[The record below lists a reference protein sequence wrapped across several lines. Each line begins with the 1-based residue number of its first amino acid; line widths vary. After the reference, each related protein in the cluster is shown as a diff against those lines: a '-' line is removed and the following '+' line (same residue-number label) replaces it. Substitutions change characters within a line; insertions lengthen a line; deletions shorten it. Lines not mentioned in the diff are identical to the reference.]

1 MGSVVLFASNAHV
14 WRVYAAQWS
23 TRPAGCA
30 PPDTGAGGGVMVR
43 RPSVASVDGGAES
56 TVYGDESLAMPE
68 RSTPVAKAPWS
79 GAGGRW
85 AVWPLRVVL
94 WAAILVI
101 GYRGVMAIALNETP
115 ATKASAPAPAAST
128 TSQFPVTLA
137 EAYALQFGQ
146 VYLNF
151 NPADATQRAR
161 QLAAFIPAN
170 VSSLEPE
177 FGWNG
182 GGSMQLGSEQVAG
195 IDVRGPRNAVVTLLA
210 MVNGRLMELGVP
222 IYSSGRGIV
231 VSGLPARLPAPSAIQ
246 PPSTQEAS
254 SDPAAQN
261 ELSGQL
267 PTFFQAY
274 ASGDQTTLNRFLAPG
289 VSVTGL
295 NGAVR
300 FGSIAS
306 ITVPRG
312 GTTRDITVTV
322 NWLLLGQGAQGVAQL
337 SSTYDMSVVDQQNG
351 KWYVEDIRASTQ
363 PMGTQ

>member
-1 MGSVVLFASNAHV
+1 
-14 WRVYAAQWS
+14 
-23 TRPAGCA
+23 
-30 PPDTGAGGGVMVR
+30 MVR
-43 RPSVASVDGGAES
+43 RPNVAGVDGGAES

-68 RSTPVAKAPWS
+68 RGTPAAKAPWS

-115 ATKASAPAPAAST
+115 AAKSSAGAPVAST

-137 EAYALQFGQ
+137 EAYALQFGL

-151 NPADATQRAR
+151 NPADATQRAQ

-170 VSSLEPE
+170 VRSLEPE

-182 GGSMQLGSEQVAG
+182 GGSMRLGSEQVAG
-195 IDVRGPRNAVVTLLA
+195 IDVRSPQNAVVTLLA
-210 MVNGRLMELGVP
+210 TVNGRLMELGVP
-222 IYSSGRGIV
+222 IYSSGGGIV

-246 PPSTQEAS
+246 PPNTQVAS
-254 SDPAAQN
+254 SDPVAQN
-261 ELSGQL
+261 ELAGQL
-267 PTFFQAY
+267 QAFFQAY
-274 ASGDQTTLNRFLAPG
+274 ASGDQPTLNRFLVPG
-289 VSVTGL
+289 ASITGL

-306 ITVPRG
+306 ITVPRD

-337 SSTYDMSVVDQQNG
+337 SSTYDVSVVDQQSG

>member
-1 MGSVVLFASNAHV
+1 
-14 WRVYAAQWS
+14 
-23 TRPAGCA
+23 
-30 PPDTGAGGGVMVR
+30 MVR
-43 RPSVASVDGGAES
+43 RPNVASVDGGAES

-115 ATKASAPAPAAST
+115 PTKTSARAPAAST
-128 TSQFPVTLA
+128 TSQFPVALA

-222 IYSSGRGIV
+222 IYSSGKGIV
-231 VSGLPARLPAPSAIQ
+231 VSGLPARLPAPSAVQ

-254 SDPAAQN
+254 SDPAARN

-267 PTFFQAY
+267 PSFFQAY

-289 VSVTGL
+289 VSVAGL

-300 FGSIAS
+300 FGSIAR

-351 KWYVEDIRASTQ
+351 KWYVKDIRASTQ

>member
-1 MGSVVLFASNAHV
+1 
-14 WRVYAAQWS
+14 
-23 TRPAGCA
+23 
-30 PPDTGAGGGVMVR
+30 MVR
-43 RPSVASVDGGAES
+43 RPNVASVDGGAES
-56 TVYGDESLAMPE
+56 TVYGDESLAAPG
-68 RSTPVAKAPWS
+68 RGTPAVKAPWS

-115 ATKASAPAPAAST
+115 ATKNSAGAPAAST
-128 TSQFPVTLA
+128 TPQFPVTLA
-137 EAYALQFGQ
+137 EAYALEFGQ

-151 NPADATQRAR
+151 NPTDAIQRAQ
-161 QLAAFIPAN
+161 QLAAYIPAN

-182 GGSMQLGSEQVAG
+182 GGSMRLDSEQVAG
-195 IDVRGPRNAVVTLLA
+195 IDVRGPQNAVVTLLA

-222 IYSSGRGIV
+222 IYSSGGGIV

-246 PPSTQEAS
+246 PPSAQVTS
-254 SDPAAQN
+254 PDPVAQN
-261 ELSGQL
+261 ELEGQL
-267 PTFFQAY
+267 PSFFQAY

-306 ITVPRG
+306 ITVSRG

-322 NWLLLGQGAQGVAQL
+322 NWLLLDQGARGVAQL
-337 SSTYDMSVVDQQNG
+337 SSTYDMSVVDQQSG
-351 KWYVEDIRASTQ
+351 KWYVENIRASTQ
-363 PMGTQ
+363 PMGAQ

>member
-1 MGSVVLFASNAHV
+1 
-14 WRVYAAQWS
+14 
-23 TRPAGCA
+23 
-30 PPDTGAGGGVMVR
+30 MVR
-43 RPSVASVDGGAES
+43 RPNVASVDGGAES
-56 TVYGDESLAMPE
+56 TVYGDESPAMPG
-68 RSTPVAKAPWS
+68 RGTPAAKAPWS

-115 ATKASAPAPAAST
+115 ATKNSAGTPAAST
-128 TSQFPVTLA
+128 ASQFPVTLA

-161 QLAAFIPAN
+161 QLAAFIPASA
-170 VSSLEPE
+170 SSLEPE

-182 GGSMQLGSEQVAG
+182 GGSMRLDSEQVAG
-195 IDVRGPRNAVVTLLA
+195 IDVRGRQNAVVTLLA

-222 IYSSGRGIV
+222 IYSSGGGIV
-231 VSGLPARLPAPSAIQ
+231 VSGFPATLPAPSAIQ
-246 PPSTQEAS
+246 PPNPQEAS

-261 ELSGQL
+261 ELEGQL
-267 PTFFQAY
+267 RAFFQAY
-274 ASGDQTTLNRFLAPG
+274 AGGDQTTLNRFLAPG

-300 FGSIAS
+300 FASLASIA
-306 ITVPRG
+306 VPRG

-337 SSTYDMSVVDQQNG
+337 SSTYDMSVVDQQSG
-351 KWYVEDIRASTQ
+351 KWYVENIRASTQ